1 MSRPVFVY
9 HFIAEK
15 MSDGKDLKKKQTIEH
30 NRKSERMKV
39 IISKEVTLE
48 EKQKRRNGSTL
59 IKKMKVNIKNNSRKI
74 KKMKKKE

>member
-1 MSRPVFVY
+1 
-9 HFIAEK
+9 
-15 MSDGKDLKKKQTIEH
+15 
-30 NRKSERMKV
+30 MKV